1 MPYQGPIPTMPAIV
15 VPSTMRMPTNMGFR
29 IRHSLTQ
36 TGRIARIGGWW
47 RWMWTETTIS
57 GLRMRWP
64 SRRTRPGTQQ
74 PFSIQ
79 RICAST
85 AILTRM
91 VQSKRTMRY
100 LRRICGRMWT
110 ASPSRPHHRHRR
122 HHCRHC
128 RHRTLHPI
136 AIRGV
141 PPAVHPYPQGVIHS
155 ATLIRCT
162 GIWDAVSPRRRHRAH
177 RRHSHRPRPR
187 RPYPHRPRHSRLSQR
202 HHHPHPHR
210 QISLERTVGIMP
222 TEASY

>member
-1 MPYQGPIPTMPAIV
+1 
-15 VPSTMRMPTNMGFR
+15 
-29 IRHSLTQ
+29 
-36 TGRIARIGGWW
+36 
-47 RWMWTETTIS
+47 MWTETTIS

-110 ASPSRPHHRHRR
+110 ASPSRPHHRH
-122 HHCRHC
+122 HH
-128 RHRTLHPI
+128 HRTLHPI

-141 PPAVHPYPQGVIHS
+141 PPAVWPATRIVIQA

-162 GIWDAVSPRRRHRAH
+162 GIWDAVSPRRTHRAR
-177 RRHSHRPRPR
+177 RRHPHRPRRYPR
-187 RPYPHRPRHSRLSQR
+187 RPCHPRHSRLSQR